1 MSLFETSED
10 PVQEL
15 HQNVARPFERA
26 TAMPK
31 SVYTSEL
38 FLDKEIRNIFAREW
52 FCVGRTDG
60 LPNPGDYLALELAG
74 QPIMVVR
81 DHKGKLRAQANV
93 CRHRM
98 SVLLEGRGNRRTIVC
113 PYHGWTYG
121 LDGRLRGAPAMT
133 HNKGFDRSLY
143 RLPQIR
149 CEEWLGWILV
159 SLNSEIERA
168 TQRFSAIET
177 MVEDYDMVSY
187 KQAFFETW
195 EWNTNW
201 KVLAENFMESYHL
214 PVCHAAT
221 IGGLS
226 KVDDVT
232 CPAGHERF
240 NYHTLQ
246 KEESFTLSIAHSNN
260 RRMQGERR
268 LTTYLLSIYPSLMIT
283 LTPGYFWYL
292 SLYPLATGRV
302 RIYYGGGFS
311 RDFAED
317 SDSEHHVAELRQLL
331 DEVNA
336 EDRKCT
342 ERVYSGLSSDF
353 ATPGHLSHL
362 ERPNFEFAR
371 YLSRRIDQPE

>member
-1 MSLFETSED
+1 MNLFETSAD

-15 HQNVARPFERA
+15 HQNVAQPFEQA

-31 SVYTSEL
+31 SVYTSEY
-38 FLDKEIRNIFAREW
+38 FLAKEIKNIFGREW
-52 FCVGRTDG
+52 FCVGRADG
-60 LPNPGDYLALELAG
+60 LPNPGDYLALDLAG

-81 DHKGKLRAQANV
+81 DHKGTLRAQANV

-133 HNKGFDRSLY
+133 HNKGFDRSQY

-149 CEEWLGWILV
+149 CEEWLGWILI
-159 SLNSEIERA
+159 SLNSEIESA
-168 TQRFSAIET
+168 AQRLADVEAMI
-177 MVEDYDMVSY
+177 EDYDMASY
-187 KQAFFETW
+187 KQAFFEIW

-214 PVCHAAT
+214 PVCHTAT

-226 KVDDVT
+226 KVDDVR
-232 CPAGHERF
+232 CPPGHERF

-246 KEESFTLSIAHSNN
+246 KEESFTISIAHPNN

-292 SLYPLATGRV
+292 SLYPLAAGKV
-302 RIYYGGGFS
+302 RIYFGGGMS
-311 RDFAED
+311 LDFAED
-317 SDSEHHVAELRQLL
+317 SGSAQHFSELRQLL

-342 ERVYSGLSSDF
+342 ERVFAGLMSDF
-353 ATPGHLSHL
+353 PAPGHLSHL

-371 YLSRRIDQPE
+371 YLSRQVDQAA